1 MPGSPPIWFIHR
13 TVNSLLEDS
22 EFAGRFPVHE
32 LPAGVQ
38 CNPVQLVKQIH
49 DNVIDDL
56 RTGKTAYIDLADFY
70 RGNQA
75 IYPSQEAAEKHLAG
89 TLDVDIL
96 DDSVVSNAWIRN
108 FSEEC
113 AQTVRDENS
122 VDLSVSILSVLNAH
136 KLTRTIAS
144 AQV

>member
-22 EFAGRFPVHE
+22 EFAGRFHVHE

-96 DDSVVSNAWIRN
+96 DDFVVSNAWIRN

-113 AQTVRDENS
+113 VQTLRDENS

-136 KLTRTIAS
+136 RLTRTIAS